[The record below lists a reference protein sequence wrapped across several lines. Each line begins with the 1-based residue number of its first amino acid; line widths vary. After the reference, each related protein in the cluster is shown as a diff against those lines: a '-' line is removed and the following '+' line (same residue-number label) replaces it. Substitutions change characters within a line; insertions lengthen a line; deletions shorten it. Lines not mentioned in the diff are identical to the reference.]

1 MQCSLCDGEI
11 EPHLTP
17 EGVVFWT
24 KGHNAEPLSE
34 GRCCDSC
41 NAYKVIPARIAKLIG
56 LDNDRKPEQAN

>member
-24 KGHNAEPLSE
+24 KGHNAEQLND
-34 GRCCDSC
+34 GRCCDKC
-41 NAYKVIPARIAKLIG
+41 NAYKVMPARIAEMSGLVDVKKL
-56 LDNDRKPEQAN
+56 N

>member
-1 MQCSLCDGEI
+1 MKCSLCNGEI

-17 EGVVFWT
+17 EGIVFWR
-24 KGHNAEPLSE
+24 KGHNAQPLND
-34 GRCCDSC
+34 GRCCDEC